1 MGAQR
6 VRHRACCHG
15 NHLLSGR
22 WRRVG
27 AGGGSGAAAVAK
39 GPGKGTAPWGR
50 RGSVG
55 MLYVHGDVTARQGRH
70 GSAGTSRCCWDF
82 DSSQLRSLCPPQPR
96 WDGGKQGARSAPP
109 PGRAADGG
117 SQGEGSAALLSSP
130 RAVLDVTAA
139 PCRIH
144 EDKSLPPFLCPSA
157 SPSVPTLPPSPPAVK
172 AAKEEAL
179 RQSPQPSFIF
189 SSSDIKAL
197 HGAECGRWRAALCC
211 GCCRQCRTWH
221 GTARHSTAEHST
233 AEHSTAQ
240 HSTLP
245 TLSTCVGHVSA
256 APGPTWSGRAFW
268 GAN

>member
-1 MGAQR
+1 MG
-6 VRHRACCHG
+6 V
-15 NHLLSGR
+15 
-22 WRRVG
+22 
-27 AGGGSGAAAVAK
+27 
-39 GPGKGTAPWGR
+39 
-50 RGSVG
+50 
-55 MLYVHGDVTARQGRH
+55 
-70 GSAGTSRCCWDF
+70 SREPA
-82 DSSQLRSLCPPQPR
+82 LP
-96 WDGGKQGARSAPP
+96 PP

-172 AAKEEAL
+172 AAKEEVL

-197 HGAECGRWRAALCC
+197 HRAECGRWRAALCC

-233 AEHSTAQ
+233 ARHSTAQ
-240 HSTLP
+240 QNTARHSTAHSPLCP
-245 TLSTCVGHVSA
+245 RVWATSQQPRGQHGVEGLFGGQTEQDGALTPKGVLCSCCSA
-256 APGPTWSGRAFW
+256 Q
-268 GAN
+268 